1 MQSFRER
8 CGFHSNQ
15 QNFQAPSQEPAR
27 LENYRH
33 QSQPG
38 LNCERQRLLTKDYYT
53 QQSFP
58 GYENSAVDKYHRGNK
73 QVPGQQLQV
82 RPAFPTYGGVQ
93 ENSAYQAQ
101 YSGEEGL
108 QNWGSPQQALAAGV
122 AKYEETLMKKTAVP
136 ADGRPYQEQA
146 AQLPFQAHPL
156 HLPQQQQQQQQQAA
170 VAYSK
175 LQRQKIQSDVSS
187 FPQSTHFS
195 QHSQS
200 FPPSSTYSSVQAHSI
215 HTYKSCSAPSTQHQ
229 ERPLASANMATGQRV
244 QALHGYQ
251 PNRIS
256 YEQQQ
261 SLQGRHHAQETLH
274 YQNLSK
280 YQHYNQQG
288 QTYCQS
294 DTPVRTPDQYYQT
307 FSPNSNHS
315 PARSVGRSPS
325 YSSTPSP
332 LMPNLENFQYNQ
344 QSLNTGAFQAAIT
357 DHSHYMPLLNP
368 SPTDTASPDH
378 QPGKCKNLQ
387 KEKLADNILSDLSL
401 QSLSALTS
409 QVENISNTVQ
419 QLLHSKSGMPQK
431 KGIKNPARTPEQRKG
446 QHCSPEN
453 NTYSMDQMGTPVSD
467 TLGTPQSAHNEAQD
481 TDYLS
486 GSEDPLER
494 GYLFCDPSRSPA
506 RAKHNKLKPESLSTC
521 SVTSPDNMSVKSD
534 DSFQSINATLPL
546 DSFAKY
552 VGSDGDCPRLLMS
565 QDDLSSEIIA
575 LQDAMNSEKTDK
587 DWEMKL
593 QTCNVRSASV
603 GERYKAVEPCMKNSM
618 KEIVAAKPSKEPAKS
633 PFRLENNRTCMDP
646 TVKSAWPNPEDRS
659 ALNETLKLNKTAV
672 GNNCTDFRIEKF
684 ESTQADYSTA
694 KSKKAHPVANTLAYN
709 SNNILPGATSS
720 ASYSC
725 FSNSVANCVS
735 NSMPSSMPTKNTE
748 TFGWLDKSIN
758 ESCQRWKELE
768 MSLNSSDPEKDLF
781 QSKLIMPDKEQESA
795 CPDKQRTHQ
804 NKCGE
809 KLDKKNEM
817 TEEEEEAMRFLN
829 ATKAD
834 TERWLDDARN
844 CSADSEFQDI
854 SLIGSP
860 DVKVSDLEQGE
871 YSPLCDISS
880 PERKSMMEDAV
891 SSRSMEKAHVVT
903 SEESPESTTED
914 VTTDA
919 KKNPVRTPHLTSQSV
934 MLLGPVIGTESKVKN
949 WFGTSLPHIEDEEE
963 VHSYEGADKQTDKL
977 LSDESLA
984 QELNSQIVPES
995 ILKMNLEDLSKS
1007 KSINNTE
1014 VFTHT
1019 LEVGKSREIT
1029 EDQSANIHMFV
1040 NVPAQSTA
1048 LGCETHSVSQ
1058 LVHISTP
1065 EENVN
1070 KEINVH
1076 APAEHITHI
1085 QDPNKSL
1092 SQTVNVEVP
1101 FKNMDRQVHI
1111 QVGTE
1116 HVDEKHIL
1124 ASKEGVHPPTDN
1136 LAPFK
1141 SMAQS
1146 THTWTSMKTQL
1157 KTTEIVTSSEKSLSQ
1172 TSVKN
1177 SVTTTDSNNMP
1188 QTTHILTPRKSEN
1201 QLEHIQ
1207 TSIESVA
1214 QTMNSQAGLKSKQK
1228 TEDIQARTESVDET
1242 ILMFPSKIGEQPA
1255 DFQPPIKNL
1264 QQIDDFQSPMEHA
1277 HPTSNF
1283 LNPVKPGHQTIATQA
1298 SVEIVHQATDIQ
1310 AVTKTVPQTEDIQ
1323 AVMKSVHHTSHVQA
1337 PVEIKDKRA
1346 ILQSPVESR
1355 GQTTDIHA
1363 PMERVDQTEAQQRL
1377 MKSVHQASYLHAP
1390 MDDVISKNNLST
1402 PEGKVHQKDMPKKT
1416 MNRVDKLNNL
1426 LDPTGSTDEC
1436 RNLQAPVE
1444 NEHQID
1450 SKQAHMKS
1458 DNQHE
1463 DLHEKIESVH
1473 QTDNV
1478 RSPVESIDQTTS
1490 IHIPSE
1496 SVHETGS
1503 LEALTKSVDPTV
1515 SSQSP
1520 ARNVGQITDIQASI
1534 QCVAKTVPIQATKE
1548 SVDQMVLVPSPVESI
1563 DNNLHAQAPL
1573 LSVTGPPVRM
1583 CTRSFTAMADP
1594 RKVEHNERKCAK
1606 RGARGMKRRAVLQDE
1621 LQDVAPLAEAHK
1633 TSSTDFG
1640 VASPLQGG
1648 ESLTQK
1654 AKDNDDQHLS
1664 ARNQRSMILRSRTKV
1679 QDLFHMKRRHGK
1691 RAAEVM
1697 LKNCKVAKRLGAN
1710 RRLPSPVFKL
1720 ACRRAEKM
1728 EEGSK
1733 APKIPKSSIGG
1744 KAAKRALLSLKRKS
1758 TLITSIPA
1766 KKRTLML
1773 KRKTKQQKQGAPP
1786 RLFKKRP
1793 LMQRENK
1800 LPASV
1805 PCRAALKNASV
1816 RGPRAGLK
1824 ISSRV
1829 GRPGALKTKVLP
1841 PRKGRGL
1848 KLESIVQ
1855 KIASPH
1861 LKKLPGTAAAA
1872 AASSAHDDPLSLSPS
1887 DRALRNTSACLAT
1900 GDAGRPSGGQAPAH
1914 RSPAAEQLC
1923 RNTNRP
1929 LKGKPGP
1936 GKRLFPESSEGEAC
1950 SSPEAGCS
1958 MGIRSM
1964 ATEGPGKRT
1973 RKGRPAAGLGLAAD
1987 GQPPQV
1993 CRSPSAARPL
2003 DKMERPKQERQD
2015 SSDEQDFDED
2025 DETEGKLSQGRGRK
2039 RSSHATFNG
2048 YSKRQRKG
2056 LSPGKAK
2063 KSKAKSR
2070 KSRAKRRRQA
2080 QAPIVAPTEPEI
2092 RLKYLSCKPL
2102 PRGGESRAKPFA
2114 PYVQVER
2121 KDAFSTVCTV
2131 INSLAEELTLH
2142 QVECSTLT
2150 GMVSAKAAARPALP
2164 CSSAMKL
2171 GPIVTKAL
2179 PVSCLLCCLCRNPSN
2194 HKDLGDLCGPYYPE
2208 DYLPKKKSRLKEK
2221 MMKAEVAGELP
2232 LLPPNRTPRASD
2244 SSHLASMA
2252 GKQTELDG
2260 VAADSGKQTLRSSTR
2275 GLYRKLHNCYCC
2287 DRRAEGDEHEKS
2299 RRHQCSKAPL
2309 SSPPQDLAPEMQEH
2323 WVHEAC
2329 VIWTRGVYLVGGK
2342 LYGLQEASD
2351 MAAKV
2356 VCPGCQQAGASI
2368 SCCHKSC
2375 AQTYHFTC
2383 AIDAG
2388 CLLNEDNFS
2397 LRCLKHKRQFL

>member
-15 QNFQAPSQEPAR
+15 QNFQTPSQEPAR

-38 LNCERQRLLTKDYYT
+38 LNCERQRLLAKDYYN

-82 RPAFPTYGGVQ
+82 RPTFPAYAGVQ

-122 AKYEETLMKKTAVP
+122 AKYEETMMKKTAVP

-156 HLPQQQQQQQQQAA
+156 HLPQQQQQQQQAA

-187 FPQSTHFS
+187 FPQNTHFS

-200 FPPSSTYSSVQAHSI
+200 FPPSSTYSSVQGHSI
-215 HTYKSCSAPSTQHQ
+215 HTYKSCSAPSTQQQ

-244 QALHGYQ
+244 QALHGFQ

-280 YQHYNQQG
+280 YQHYNQQS

-368 SPTDTASPDH
+368 SPTDTSSPDH
-378 QPGKCKNLQ
+378 STGKCKNLQ
-387 KEKLADNILSDLSL
+387 KDKLADNILSDLSL

-419 QLLHSKSGMPQK
+419 QLLLSKSGMPQK
-431 KGIKNPARTPEQRKG
+431 KSIKNPARTPEQRKG

-506 RAKHNKLKPESLSTC
+506 RAKHNKMKPESLSTC

-546 DSFAKY
+546 DTFAKY
-552 VGSDGDCPRLLMS
+552 VSSDGDCPRLLMS
-565 QDDLSSEIIA
+565 QDELSSEIIA
-575 LQDAMNSEKTDK
+575 LQDAINSEKTDK

-593 QTCNVRSASV
+593 QTCNVRSATV
-603 GERYKAVEPCMKNSM
+603 GERYKIVEPCMKNSM
-618 KEIVAAKPSKEPAKS
+618 KEIDAAKPSKEPSKS
-633 PFRLENNRTCMDP
+633 PFNLENNRTCMDP
-646 TVKSAWPNPEDRS
+646 TTKGTWPNPEDSS
-659 ALNETLKLNKTAV
+659 ALNETLKLNKNAV
-672 GNNCTDFRIEKF
+672 RNTCTDFGIEKF
-684 ESTQADYSTA
+684 ESTRADYSTA
-694 KSKKAHPVANTLAYN
+694 ESKKTHPVGNTLAYN
-709 SNNILPGATSS
+709 SNNIIPSATSS

-725 FSNSVANCVS
+725 YSNSVANCVS
-735 NSMPSSMPTKNTE
+735 NSMPSSMPTKSTE

-795 CPDKQRTHQ
+795 CPDKQQTHK

-809 KLDKKNEM
+809 KLNKKNEI

-829 ATKAD
+829 DTKAD
-834 TERWLDDARN
+834 TERWLEDARN

-880 PERKSMMEDAV
+880 PERKSMMEDAA
-891 SSRSMEKAHVVT
+891 SLRSTEKAPVVA
-903 SEESPESTTED
+903 SEESPESTIEH
-914 VTTDA
+914 VATDA
-919 KKNPVRTPHLTSQSV
+919 NKNPVRTPHLTSQSV
-934 MLLGPVIGTESKVKN
+934 MLLGPVIGTESKVKS
-949 WFGTSLPHIEDEEE
+949 WFGSSLPHIEDEEE
-963 VHSYEGADKQTDKL
+963 VNTDEGADKQADTVV
-977 LSDESLA
+977 SDESLA

-995 ILKMNLEDLSKS
+995 ILKMNIEDLSKNRGHHSTEVLAHRLEVS
-1007 KSINNTE
+1007 KS
-1014 VFTHT
+1014 
-1019 LEVGKSREIT
+1019 KEIT

-1040 NVPAQSTA
+1040 NVPTQSTA
-1048 LGCETHSVSQ
+1048 LGCETQSLSK
-1058 LVHISTP
+1058 LVHITTP
-1065 EENVN
+1065 EEKVN
-1070 KEINVH
+1070 QETNAH
-1076 APAEHITHI
+1076 APPEHITYI
-1085 QDPNKSL
+1085 QDPNESL
-1092 SQTVNVEVP
+1092 SQTVTIQVPLKNV
-1101 FKNMDRQVHI
+1101 DRQVHI
-1111 QVGTE
+1111 QIGKE
-1116 HVDEKHIL
+1116 HVDEKHKQTIDSIVPL
-1124 ASKEGVHPPTDN
+1124 
-1136 LAPFK
+1136 K
-1141 SMAQS
+1141 SMSQS
-1146 THTWTSMKTQL
+1146 THTWTSIKTPL
-1157 KTTEIVTSSEKSLSQ
+1157 KTTEIGTSSEKSCQ

-1177 SVTTTDSNNMP
+1177 SVTTNSENML
-1188 QTTHILTPRKSEN
+1188 QTTDVLTPIKSDN
-1201 QLEHIQ
+1201 QLAELQ
-1207 TSIESVA
+1207 TSMENVA
-1214 QTMNSQAGLKSKQK
+1214 QTGHTQAGVKSKQK
-1228 TEDIQARTESVDET
+1228 MVNIQGPTENVDET
-1242 ILMFPSKIGEQPA
+1242 ILIPPSKIGEQTA
-1255 DFQPPIKNL
+1255 DLPSPMKNL
-1264 QQIDDFQSPMEHA
+1264 QQTDDIQAPIEHA
-1277 HPTSNF
+1277 HPTGNCKSP
-1283 LNPVKPGHQTIATQA
+1283 LKLMHQTIATQA

-1310 AVTKTVPQTEDIQ
+1310 AVTKTVPQTSSVQ
-1323 AVMKSVHHTSHVQA
+1323 VLMKSVPHTSHVQT
-1337 PVEIKDKRA
+1337 PVDIKDKKA
-1346 ILQSPVESR
+1346 ILQGSVESV
-1355 GQTTDIHA
+1355 GQTTNIQASQERFDQSETQ
-1363 PMERVDQTEAQQRL
+1363 ERVR
-1377 MKSVHQASYLHAP
+1377 KSVQQTSYLHAP
-1390 MDDVISKNNLST
+1390 MDDVIPKVSHST
-1402 PEGKVHQKDMPKKT
+1402 PEGKLHHKDVLQEPMKRAAQI
-1416 MNRVDKLNNL
+1416 NKLT
-1426 LDPTGSTDEC
+1426 DPTDSTDKC
-1436 RNLQAPVE
+1436 RKLQAAVE

-1450 SKQAHMKS
+1450 SQQVYMES
-1458 DNQHE
+1458 DHQLD
-1463 DLHEKIESVH
+1463 DLHGKIESVH
-1473 QTDNV
+1473 QIDSVQST
-1478 RSPVESIDQTTS
+1478 VETIDQTTS

-1496 SVHETGS
+1496 SVHETDN
-1503 LEALTKSVDPTV
+1503 LQAVTKSMDQTV
-1515 SSQSP
+1515 SSQTP
-1520 ARNVGQITDIQASI
+1520 TEIVDQITDIQASVE
-1534 QCVAKTVPIQATKE
+1534 CVVKMVPIQAAKE
-1548 SVDQMVLVPSPVESI
+1548 SVEQMMLVPSPVESI
-1563 DNNLHAQAPL
+1563 DNSLHVQAPS
-1573 LSVTGPPVRM
+1573 LSVIDPPVRM
-1583 CTRSFTAMADP
+1583 CTRSFTAMAEP
-1594 RKVEHNERKCAK
+1594 REVEHNEGKRVK
-1606 RGARGMKRRAVLQDE
+1606 RGARGLKRKAVLQNE
-1621 LQDVAPLAEAHK
+1621 WQDVAPLQEAHQ
-1633 TSSTDFG
+1633 TSGNDFLA
-1640 VASPLQGG
+1640 VSPQQGG
-1648 ESLTQK
+1648 DSFIQK
-1654 AKDNDDQHLS
+1654 AKDNDDQHLTS
-1664 ARNQRSMILRSRTKV
+1664 RNQRSMILRSRTKV

-1691 RAAEVM
+1691 RATEVM

-1710 RRLPSPVFKL
+1710 RRLPSNVFKL
-1720 ACRRAEKM
+1720 ACHGAEKM

-1733 APKIPKSSIGG
+1733 VPKIPKSNISG
-1744 KAAKRALLSLKRKS
+1744 KATKRALLSLKRKS
-1758 TLITSIPA
+1758 TLISPIPA
-1766 KKRTLML
+1766 NKRNLML
-1773 KRKTKQQKQGAPP
+1773 RRNTKQQKQGPPP
-1786 RLFKKRP
+1786 RLFKKSP
-1793 LMQRENK
+1793 LLQRENK
-1800 LPASV
+1800 LPT
-1805 PCRAALKNASV
+1805 AALKNASV
-1816 RGPRAGLK
+1816 KGPRAGLR
-1824 ISSRV
+1824 IPSRV
-1829 GRPGALKTKVLP
+1829 GRPGGQKTKVLP

-1872 AASSAHDDPLSLSPS
+1872 ASSAHDDPLSLSPS
-1887 DRALRNTSACLAT
+1887 DRALRNTSACSAA
-1900 GDAGRPSGGQAPAH
+1900 GDAGRASGGQAPAQ

-1923 RNTNRP
+1923 RNANRP

-1936 GKRLFPESSEGEAC
+1936 AKRLFPESSEGEAC
-1950 SSPEAGCS
+1950 SSPEAGFS

-1964 ATEGPGKRT
+1964 ATESPGTRS
-1973 RKGRPAAGLGLAAD
+1973 RKGRPAAGRGLAAD
-1987 GQPPQV
+1987 SQPPPA
-1993 CRSPSAARPL
+1993 CRSPSAARPP
-2003 DKMERPKQERQD
+2003 DKMERPKPEAQD
-2015 SSDEQDFDED
+2015 SSDEEDE
-2025 DETEGKLSQGRGRK
+2025 ETEGKLSQGRGRK
-2039 RSSHATFNG
+2039 RASHATFNG

-2056 LSPGKAK
+2056 LSAGKAK

-2070 KSRAKRRRQA
+2070 KSRAKRRRRQA

-2102 PRGGESRAKPFA
+2102 QRGEGRVKPFA

-2150 GMVSAKAAARPALP
+2150 GTASTTGAVRPALP

-2208 DYLPKKKSRLKEK
+2208 DYLPKKKTRLKEK
-2221 MMKAEVAGELP
+2221 ITKAEVLGELP
-2232 LLPPNRTPRASD
+2232 LLPPSRTPRANE
-2244 SSHLASMA
+2244 SSYLASIA

-2260 VAADSGKQTLRSSTR
+2260 VATDPAKQTLRSSTR
-2275 GLYRKLHNCYCC
+2275 GLCRKLHNCYCC
-2287 DRRAEGDEHEKS
+2287 DKRAEGDEPEKS
-2299 RRHQCSKAPL
+2299 RRHQCSKAPV
-2309 SSPPQDLAPEMQEH
+2309 SSPSQDLAPEMQEH

-2368 SCCHKSC
+2368 TCCHKGC

-2397 LRCLKHKRQFL
+2397 LRCLKHKRQYL